1 MTFHDQWITFPA
13 GIAIAT
19 VSSLTGIGG
28 GILWAPFFLL
38 ALKANPHEA
47 IVLSLLIQIFGQGS
61 GAYANHRL
69 KKVDWHLVRLFC
81 FYAIPGVFLGSFMSN
96 MIPGKNLAL
105 FLGIMC
111 MVAAFAFLLVPEEYG
126 DEGRTRISKDEAR
139 KFWWAPFFS
148 SFLAGLLSIGI
159 GNWLVPILN
168 TKVRLKMSS
177 SIANVLGIM
186 FIVGIV
192 GSLVHLVLGH
202 YPDWHIL
209 LWGVPGVFIG
219 GQIGP
224 RLVSRI
230 NENHIKEAFIFLL
243 TLTGCHIIFN
253 VY

>member
-1 MTFHDQWITFPA
+1 MHVQWIALPA

-19 VSSLTGIGG
+19 VSCLTGIGG

-38 ALKANPHEA
+38 VLKTAPHEA
-47 IVLSLLIQIFGQGS
+47 IVLSLMIQIFGQGS

-69 KKVDWHLVRLFC
+69 KKIDWGLVKFFC
-81 FYAIPGVFLGSFMSN
+81 YFAIPGVMLGSCVANFV
-96 MIPGKNLAL
+96 PGKDLE
-105 FLGIMC
+105 FSLGIMC
-111 MVAAFAFLLVPEEYG
+111 MLAAFAFLLSPEEYG
-126 DEGRTRISKDEAR
+126 EEGKERIGGDEAAR
-139 KFWWAPFFS
+139 FWWAPFIS

-168 TKVRLKMSS
+168 SKLRLKMSCS
-177 SIANVLGIM
+177 VANVLAIM
-186 FIVGIV
+186 FVVGIG
-192 GSLVHLVLGH
+192 GSLVHLALKH

-209 LWGVPGVFIG
+209 AWGIPGVFIG

-224 RLVSRI
+224 RLARYV

>member
-1 MTFHDQWITFPA
+1 MYDPWITLPA

-19 VSSLTGIGG
+19 VSCLTGIGG

-38 ALKANPHEA
+38 VLKTSTHEA

-61 GAYANHRL
+61 GAWTNHKL
-69 KKVDWHLVRLFC
+69 KKVDWTLVRF
-81 FYAIPGVFLGSFMSN
+81 FSYFAIPGVVLGSYVANF
-96 MIPGKNLAL
+96 IPGKKLAL

-111 MVAAFAFLLVPEEYG
+111 MLAAFAFLLTPEEYG
-126 DEGRTRISKDEAR
+126 EDGREKITREEA
-139 KFWWAPFFS
+139 KGFWWAPFIS

-168 TKVRLKMSS
+168 SRLRLKMSFS
-177 SIANVLGIM
+177 VANVLAIM
-186 FIVGIV
+186 FVVGIG
-192 GSLVHLVLGH
+192 GSLVHLFLRH
-202 YPDWHIL
+202 HPDWHIL
-209 LWGVPGVFIG
+209 VWGIPGVFIG

-224 RLVSRI
+224 RLARYI
-230 NENHIKEAFIFLL
+230 NENHIKEAFIFLM

>member
-1 MTFHDQWITFPA
+1 MISAWITFPA

-19 VSSLTGIGG
+19 VSTLTGIGG

-38 ALKANPHEA
+38 ILKLTPHDA
-47 IVLSLLIQIFGQGS
+47 IVLSLIIQIFGQGS
-61 GAYANHRL
+61 GAIANYKL
-69 KKVDWHLVRLFC
+69 KKIDWHLVCYFC
-81 FYAIPGVFLGSFMSN
+81 YFAIPGVIMGSYVANFV
-96 MIPGKNLAL
+96 PGKNLAL

-111 MVAAFAFLLVPEEYG
+111 MIAAFAFLLIPEEYG
-126 DEGRTRISKDEAR
+126 DEGRNKIPKGEAT
-139 KFWWAPFFS
+139 KFWWAPFVS

-168 TKVRLKMSS
+168 TRLRLKMSCAV
-177 SIANVLGIM
+177 ANVLGIM
-186 FIVGIV
+186 FIVGIG
-192 GSLVHLVLGH
+192 GSLVHLILGH
-202 YPDWHIL
+202 FPDWKIL
-209 LWGVPGVFIG
+209 LWGIPGVFLG

-224 RLVSRI
+224 RLVRHI